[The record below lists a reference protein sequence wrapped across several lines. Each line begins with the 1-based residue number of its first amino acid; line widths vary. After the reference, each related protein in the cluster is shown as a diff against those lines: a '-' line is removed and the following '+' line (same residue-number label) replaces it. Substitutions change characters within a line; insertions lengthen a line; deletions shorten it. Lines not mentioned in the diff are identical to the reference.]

1 MRICLDTA
9 AAPRD
14 LIEAFKLT
22 PGEARLAARLAAG
35 EPIEMLAEQLGIA
48 YGTARNVLKSIFHK
62 TEHERGAKVS

>member
-9 AAPRD
+9 AAPRE

-48 YGTARNVLKSIFHK
+48 
-62 TEHERGAKVS
+62 